1 MIPWCLFSEEDA
13 AMSVSAERAR
23 PESRDAG
30 ARPDT
35 SAYADDRTKSKKQ
48 LLDELVE
55 LRQRIRALEVEGRR
69 H

>member
-1 MIPWCLFSEEDA
+1 
-13 AMSVSAERAR
+13 MSVSAERAR

-48 LLDELVE
+48 LLDVE

-69 H
+69 HSALEPSAGKWR